1 MRWFT
6 IEKSSFMCHLCSDYN
21 YAVLFFFIIIYLMFF
36 HIQRRGTYYNYLM
49 LKMMKKWKW
58 LQIKSYIF
66 TVHVSVSWKKT
77 YLSKT
82 AALCIALTVQQ
93 VIYYFDVHKL
103 RMLIEYFK
111 CLISQTCY
119 FDVHELR
126 MLIQYFKCSIS
137 KISLGIAEL
146 GKVFCV
152 LSTTESI

>member
-6 IEKSSFMCHLCSDYN
+6 TDKSYFMCHLYSDYN
-21 YAVLFFFIIIYLMFF
+21 YVALFFLKIIYLMFF

-58 LQIKSYIF
+58 IQIKSYIF
-66 TVHVSVSWKKT
+66 TVQVSVSWKKT
-77 YLSKT
+77 YISKT
-82 AALCIALTVQQ
+82 AALCISLTIQQ
-93 VIYYFDVHKL
+93 VIYYFDVNKL

-111 CLISQTCY
+111 CSISQTFY

-146 GKVFCV
+146 GKVFHV
-152 LSTTESI
+152 LNIAESI